1 MNNDE
6 AKKPAVILYAEDD
19 DDDFLLVKDA
29 FQESKLQTDL
39 RRVKDGEELMN
50 YLLRENSFKDEEK
63 YPWPKII
70 LLDLNMPKKDGREAL
85 KEIKSN
91 PQLRRVPVVVLTT
104 SRAEEDVH
112 RTYDLGVN
120 SFIRKPIHFDKFV
133 DIIKT
138 LDKYWLE
145 INILPA
151 N

>member
-1 MNNDE
+1 M
-6 AKKPAVILYAEDD
+6 ILYAEDD